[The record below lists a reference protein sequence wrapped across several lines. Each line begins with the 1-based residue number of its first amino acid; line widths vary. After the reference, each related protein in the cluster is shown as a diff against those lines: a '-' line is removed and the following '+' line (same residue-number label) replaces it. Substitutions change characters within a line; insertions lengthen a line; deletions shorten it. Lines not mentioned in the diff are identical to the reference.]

1 MKIPANC
8 SGIRVPILNE
18 AVAEKWEN
26 MLFHKTADKRLS
38 DIQNGLIF
46 ATSAVLKIA
55 DEIIQAQNE
64 SRPPNLKV
72 MGHTVD
78 SLTLMGRAHKQILA
92 ERK

>member
-55 DEIIQAQNE
+55 DEIILAQNE
-64 SRPPNLKV
+64 SRPPNLRKIWV
-72 MGHTVD
+72 
-78 SLTLMGRAHKQILA
+78 TLLILLL
-92 ERK
+92 